1 MKIFFPLEV
10 FYPSQAG
17 GPANSIYWLTKNLA
31 RHGFEPIVVSTGKGI
46 KEPFVFD
53 RWSESEAGRVIY
65 VRTRTSLLPFRQI
78 LHSLGNF
85 YRADVVQLSSV
96 FYPAAF
102 ATGFAARL
110 FGKKIVW
117 STRGELSPKALEFS
131 RFRKKPVLWAIKK
144 LIGDY
149 PVYHATC
156 DEEAGFIRDVF
167 GPRAE
172 VVLIPNYIELPPLMP
187 RRAGRFLLHIGRLH
201 PKKAI
206 DNLLRSLVL
215 SKKFA
220 DSDLILKLAGTGD
233 PPEYRGKLERLAS
246 DLNLTKRVEF
256 LGQVEGESK
265 QQLLADAFWTLMP
278 SHTENFGV
286 VVLESLAQNTPVIA
300 GLGSPWSVLDQAKV
314 GFWIENSPE
323 NLAAKID
330 EIIDM
335 PETEY
340 LNYRAR
346 ARQFVENEFDIS
358 RNLNKWI
365 NLYQNLEENVKK
377 R

>member
-31 RHGFEPIVVSTGKGI
+31 RRGFEPIVVSTGKGI
-46 KEPFVFD
+46 REPFVFD
-53 RWSESEAGRVIY
+53 RWRESEAGRVIY
-65 VRTRTSLLPFRQI
+65 VKTRTSLFPFRQI
-78 LHSLGNF
+78 LHSLANF

-110 FGKKIVW
+110 CGVKIVW

-131 RFRKKPVLWAIKK
+131 RLRKKPVLWAIKK
-144 LIGDY
+144 LIGGY

-156 DEEAGFIRDVF
+156 DEEAGFIRDIF
-167 GPRAE
+167 GPGAN

-187 RRAGRFLLHIGRLH
+187 RRPARYLLHIGRLH

-206 DNLLRSLVL
+206 DNLFRALAISKRFRDSGLV
-215 SKKFA
+215 
-220 DSDLILKLAGTGD
+220 LKLAGTGD
-233 PPEYRGKLERLAS
+233 PPEYRGELERLS
-246 DLNLTKRVEF
+246 EHLYLKEKVEF
-256 LGQVEGESK
+256 LGQIEGESK

-300 GLGSPWSVLDQAKV
+300 AHGSPWSILERDKV
-314 GFWIENSPE
+314 GFWIDNSPA

-330 EIIDM
+330 EIIDQ
-335 PETEY
+335 PDEDY

-346 ARQFVENEFDIS
+346 ARQFVEREFDIS
-358 RNLNKWI
+358 QNLDRWI
-365 NLYQNLEENVKK
+365 NLYQSLIK
-377 R
+377 